1 LPGVTDSFHVPFLRI
16 FVSSFAWSLIL
27 KNALLSVLGA
37 VDRKLVK
44 EEIAQQAQQDLRQ
57 RKRGQQRRSP
67 AEELADG

>member
-37 VDRKLVK
+37 VDRRIVHMAW
-44 EEIAQQAQQDLRQ
+44 IAKHVSIYA
-57 RKRGQQRRSP
+57 
-67 AEELADG
+67 